1 MEIPVYL
8 FTGFLESGK
17 THMIHETLADKRF
30 QNKERTLVLLC
41 EEGEEE
47 YDTSAYK
54 GNVFIEKIELPSELN
69 TDNLLS
75 LFRKHKAER
84 VMVEYNG
91 MWMIKL
97 LYDALPEEW
106 FVYQEVMCVDS
117 TTFKTYNANM
127 RSLMYDKFQG
137 CSVVFYNR
145 CTDETDIMEL
155 HSAARAVSRS
165 VGIVYEYT
173 DGRIK
178 QDDIED
184 PLPFDLD
191 APLVEIEDRDYAIWY
206 RDMAESMETGGKSPR
221 YEGKLFKVKGFVL
234 PDKSLPKN
242 SFAFG
247 RMVMTCCAEDI
258 SFHGMIAVSDKNED
272 YKQGTWLILTARLNF
287 EKTKLYRGYGPVF
300 HIISAEKTDAPDD
313 PVATFQ

>member
-41 EEGEEE
+41 EEGVEE
-47 YDTSAYK
+47 YDTSEYK
-54 GNVFIEKIELPSELN
+54 GNVFIENIELPSELN
-69 TDNLLS
+69 TENLLS
-75 LFRKHKAER
+75 LLNKYKAER

-91 MWMIKL
+91 MWMTQL
-97 LYDALPEEW
+97 FYDVLPEDW

-117 TTFKTYNANM
+117 QTFKSYNANM
-127 RSLMYDKFQG
+127 RSLMFDKLQG
-137 CSVVFYNR
+137 CSVVFFNR

-155 HSAARAVSRS
+155 HSAARAVSRY

-206 RDMAESMETGGKSPR
+206 RDMAESMEKDGKSPR
-221 YEGKLFKVKGFVL
+221 YNGKLFKVKGFVL
-234 PDKSLPKN
+234 PDKALPKN

-247 RMVMTCCAEDI
+247 RMVMTCCAEDT
-258 SFHGMIAVSDKNED
+258 SFHGMIAISESDVD
-272 YKQGTWLILTARLNF
+272 YKKGTWLTVTARLNF
-287 EKTKLYRGYGPVF
+287 EKTKLYRGFGPVF
-300 HIISAEKTDAPDD
+300 HLISAEETAAPAD